1 MYVGGH
7 YRGDR
12 TTHGIAFNG
21 VEASPSDLPVRE
33 RVGAVGVLR
42 LVRRNGKDHPW
53 DCLERSCSSPADLLC
68 TREGRR
74 GSCAASD
81 EEERRGALPTT
92 DDVDLGDAG
101 IRGALARG
109 G

>member
-1 MYVGGH
+1 M
-7 YRGDR
+7 
-12 TTHGIAFNG
+12 
-21 VEASPSDLPVRE
+21 ELKLPLPICLYE

-74 GSCAASD
+74 GSCAASV
-81 EEERRGALPTT
+81 EEERRSALPTT
-92 DDVDLGDAG
+92 DDVDLGGAG

-109 G
+109 GRGVLPD